1 MKRKLFFIS
10 LCWLFLSFQAM
21 GQERTVT
28 GTVTSSEDGLSVIG
42 ATVQVKGT
50 STGTITDVDGSYE
63 ITVPGGEAI
72 LVFSYTGMAQ
82 QEITVGDQSVINVT
96 MSVNA
101 QLLDE
106 VVVVGYGVQ
115 KKSVV
120 TGAISSIS
128 ADDITETPVLRVEQ
142 ALQGRAAGVQV
153 TNSSGQPGDA
163 LTVRIRGAGTTGSA
177 DPLYVVD
184 GLPVGG
190 IDYLNPGDIES
201 IEVLKDAASAAIYG
215 ARAANGVVLITTK
228 SGVKGRMQLSY
239 DGYYGI
245 QNPWRQLPLLNAR
258 EYAIIQNEAAAAAGL
273 SLPFADPQSF
283 GEGTNWQ
290 DQLFNENA
298 PITNHQV
305 SVAGGNDKS
314 TFAATMSYFSQE
326 GIVGGDKSQFDR
338 YTARINSE
346 HKVSDKFTFGENLSF
361 TQIDRRAID
370 GNNEFGGPLMS
381 TLNIDPITPLF
392 ETDPA
397 RLATYNPNAVTDGE
411 GNVYGISRYATQEVV
426 NPLARL
432 EVTNGKYK
440 LDKIVGNVYGQ
451 YELVKG
457 LKVRTSFGIDLAYGT
472 NNSFRPEFYL
482 NAAQISSES
491 RIDKSVD
498 RWFNW
503 IWENTISYDRDFG
516 DHNLGLLAGTTA
528 QVNTFENLAG
538 GKSDLVFD
546 DFGNAFLNTAVNE
559 ESATAGGGAAES
571 AILSYF
577 GRVTYDF
584 QDKYLFTGIVRV
596 DGSSRFGENNRF
608 GVFPSFSAGWVV
620 SQEPFLQNNR
630 VIDFLKLR
638 ASWGQNGNQE
648 IGNYRWASTI
658 ATGAGYSFGN
668 GTTFTSGSVPAT
680 VPNPD
685 LEWETSEQ
693 TDFGV
698 DVRFMEGKLEVTT
711 DYYIKKTLGLL
722 VDAPIPGIVG
732 NNAPTVNGGNVENR
746 GWEFAM
752 NYRDAIANDFDF
764 SVGVNFSYNQNEVT
778 AINNAEGV
786 LVGAGFSTY
795 GAVSRAAV
803 GFPIAYFWGLQTDG
817 LFQNEAEIESYLNAD
832 GGLIQ
837 PNASPGDIKFV
848 DLNNDGVINDAD
860 RTIIGN
866 PTPDWTYGA
875 NFAASYKG
883 FDFSFFIQGAAG
895 NDIFNGTRRHDLTSA
910 NMPARFLDRWT
921 GEGTSNDIPRIIA
934 TDPNGNFSRISDFYI
949 EDGSFLRVKD
959 MQVGYNIPQAALN
972 YLKIQRIRVYIA
984 AQNLLTFTGYNG
996 FDPEIGAR
1004 SSLDIGI
1011 DRGIY
1016 PQARSYRA
1024 GLSVTF

>member
-1 MKRKLFFIS
+1 MKRLYFLIPCLLLFWS
-10 LCWLFLSFQAM
+10 MELS
-21 GQERTVT
+21 GQERTLT
-28 GTVTSSEDGLSVIG
+28 GTVTSSEDGLGIIG
-42 ATVQVKGT
+42 ANILLKGT
-50 STGTITDVDGSYE
+50 STGTITDFDGKYE
-63 ITVPGGEAI
+63 LKVPGPDAVLI
-72 LVFSYTGMAQ
+72 FSYTGMRTE
-82 QEITVGDQSVINVT
+82 EITVGGQSVIDLAMAPDVEI
-96 MSVNA
+96 
-101 QLLDE
+101 LEE

-120 TGAISSIS
+120 TGAIASVS
-128 ADDITETPVLRVEQ
+128 AEDIGQTPVLRIEQ

-163 LTVRIRGAGTTGSA
+163 ITVRIRGAGTTGSA

-228 SGVKGRMQLSY
+228 SGKEGKMQLSY
-239 DGYYGI
+239 DGYVGV
-245 QNPWRQLPLLNAR
+245 QNPWRKLAMLNAT
-258 EYAIIQNEAAAAAGL
+258 EYALIQNEAAAASKL
-273 SLPFADPQSF
+273 TIPFADPYAL

-298 PITNHQV
+298 PILNHQV
-305 SVAGGNDKS
+305 AVTGGNQKS
-314 TFAATMSYFSQE
+314 TYAGTLSYFSQE

-338 YTARINSE
+338 YTARINSAHE
-346 HKVSDKFTFGENLSF
+346 VSDRFTFGQNLSF
-361 TQIDRRAID
+361 THIDRRSID

-381 TLNIDPITPLF
+381 ALNIDPITPVF

-397 RLATYNPNAVTDGE
+397 RLAAYDPNAVKDGD
-411 GNVYGISRYATQEVV
+411 GNVYAISRYATQEVV

-440 LDKIVGNVYGQ
+440 LDKIVGNVYG
-451 YELVKG
+451 ELEIIPR
-457 LKVRTSFGIDLAYGT
+457 LKLRTSYGIDLAYGT
-472 NNSFRPEFYL
+472 NNSFRPIFFL

-491 RIDKSVD
+491 RVDKSVD

-503 IWENTISYDRDFG
+503 IWENTLSYEIGFGSHDFSF
-516 DHNLGLLAGTTA
+516 LAGTTA
-528 QVNTFENLAG
+528 QENSYENLAG
-538 GKSDLVFD
+538 GKSDVVFS
-546 DFGNAFLNTAVNE
+546 DFDNAFLNTAVNE
-559 ESATAGGGAAES
+559 ESATAGGGASQS
-571 AILSYF
+571 ALLSYF

-584 QDKYLFTGIVRV
+584 EDKYLFTGIVRV

-608 GVFPSFSAGWVV
+608 GVFPSFSAGWVI
-620 SQEPFLQNNR
+620 SQEPFLQGSD
-630 VIDFLKLR
+630 VLDFLKVR

-648 IGNYRWASTI
+648 IGDYRWASTI
-658 ATGAGYSFGN
+658 ATGAGYSFGD
-668 GTTFTSGSVPAT
+668 GTVFTSGSVPAT

-698 DVRFMEGKLEVTT
+698 DMRFWRGKISVTA
-711 DYYIKKTLGLL
+711 DYYIKKTIGLL

-732 NNAPTVNGGNVENR
+732 NNAPTVNGGNVENK
-746 GWEFAM
+746 GFELAID
-752 NYRDAIANDFDF
+752 YRNKAGELDYNI
-764 SVGVNFSYNQNEVT
+764 GVNFSNNQNEVT

-795 GAVSRAAV
+795 GSVSRAAI

-817 LFQNEAEIESYLNAD
+817 LFQTVGDVENYTNGD

-837 PNASPGDIKFV
+837 PGAAPGDIKFV
-848 DLNNDGVINDAD
+848 DLNGDGVINDAD

-866 PTPDWTYGA
+866 PTPEWTYGA
-875 NFAASYKG
+875 NLSADYRN
-883 FDFSFFIQGAAG
+883 FDFSLFLLGTVG
-895 NDIFNGTRRHDLTSA
+895 NEIFNGTRRHDLTTA

-921 GEGTSNDIPRIIA
+921 GEGTSNDIPRSTA
-934 TDPNGNFSRISDFYI
+934 TDPNGNFSKISDFYI

-959 MQVGYNIPQAALN
+959 LQFGFSLPQGALDV
-972 YLKIQRIRVYIA
+972 LHIQHARIYVA
-984 AQNLLTFTGYNG
+984 AQNLLTITGYNG

-1004 SSLDIGI
+1004 SALDIGI

-1016 PQARSYRA
+1016 PQARSYRIGA
-1024 GLSVTF
+1024 NVVF

>member
-28 GTVTSSEDGLSVIG
+28 GAVTSAEDGLSVIG

-50 STGTITDVDGSYE
+50 TTGTITDIDGSYE
-63 ITVPGGEAI
+63 ITVPGEEAI

-82 QEITVGDQSVINVT
+82 QEITVGNQSVINVI

-120 TGAISSIS
+120 TGAISSIN
-128 ADDITETPVLRVEQ
+128 ADDITETPVLRIEQ

-228 SGVKGRMQLSY
+228 SGVKGKMQVSY
-239 DGYYGI
+239 DGYFGV
-245 QNPWRQLPLLNAR
+245 QNPWRQLSLLNAR
-258 EYAIIQNEAAAAAGL
+258 EYALIQNEAAAASGL

-290 DQLFNENA
+290 DLLFNENA

-305 SVAGGNDKS
+305 SVAGGNDRS
-314 TFAATMSYFSQE
+314 NFAAAMSYFSQE

-361 TQIDRRAID
+361 SQINRRAIP
-370 GNNEFGGPLMS
+370 GNNEFAGPLMN

-397 RLATYNPNAVTDGE
+397 RLATYDPRAVTDGN

-432 EVTNGKYK
+432 EVTNSDYQ
-440 LDKIVGNVYGQ
+440 LDKIVGNLYGQ
-451 YELVKG
+451 YEFIKG
-457 LKVRTSFGIDLAYGT
+457 LKLRSSFGIDLAYGT
-472 NNSFRPEFYL
+472 GNNFRPEFFL
-482 NAAQISSES
+482 NAAQISNES

-503 IWENTISYDRDFG
+503 IWENTLAYDIDLG
-516 DHNLGLLAGTTA
+516 SHQLGLLGGTTA
-528 QVNTFENLAG
+528 QLNTYENIAG

-546 DFGNAFLNTAVNE
+546 NFGNAYLNTAVNE
-559 ESATAGGGAAES
+559 ESATIFGGAAES

-577 GRVTYDF
+577 GRVTYAF
-584 QDKYLFTGIVRV
+584 QDKYLFTGIIRA

-608 GVFPSFSAGWVV
+608 GVFPSFSAGWVI

-648 IGNYRWASTI
+648 IGDYRWASTI
-658 ATGAGYSFGN
+658 ATGAGYSFGD
-668 GTTFTSGSVPAT
+668 GTTFTSGSIPAT

-693 TDFGV
+693 TDIGI
-698 DVRFMEGKLEVTT
+698 DVRFFQGKLEVTT

-746 GWEFAM
+746 GWEFAA
-752 NYRDAIANDFDF
+752 NYRDAIANELDF

-795 GAVSRAAV
+795 GAVSRAAI
-803 GFPIAYFWGLQTDG
+803 GFPVGYFWGLQTDG
-817 LFQNEAEIESYLNAD
+817 LFQNEGEIESYVNAD

-866 PTPDWTYGA
+866 PTPDWTFGA
-875 NFAASYKG
+875 NFSARYKD
-883 FDFSFFIQGAAG
+883 FDFSFFLQGAAG
-895 NDIFNGTRRHDLTSA
+895 NEIFNGTRRHDLTSA
-910 NMPARFLDRWT
+910 NMPARFLNRWT
-921 GEGTSNDIPRIIA
+921 GEGTSNDIPRVTA

-959 MQVGYNIPQAALN
+959 LQFGYNIPQSALN
-972 YLKIQRIRVYIA
+972 YLNIQRIRVYIA

-1004 SSLDIGI
+1004 SPLDIGI

-1024 GLSVTF
+1024 GVSVTF

>member
-1 MKRKLFFIS
+1 MKRKLF
-10 LCWLFLSFQAM
+10 LLACCWLFIGWQLSAQ
-21 GQERTVT
+21 RTIS
-28 GTVTSSEDGLSVIG
+28 GTVTSAEDGLAVIG
-42 ATVQVKGT
+42 ATVQIKGT
-50 STGTITDVDGSYE
+50 STGTVTDLDGTYE
-63 ITVPGGEAI
+63 ISVPNNATVLI
-72 LVFSYTGMAQ
+72 FSYTGMEQ
-82 QEITVGDQSVINVT
+82 QEVAVGNRSVIDVIFT
-96 MSVNA
+96 VNA

-120 TGAISSIS
+120 TGAISSVS
-128 ADDITETPVLRVEQ
+128 AEEIKKSSILRVEQ
-142 ALQGRAAGVQV
+142 ALQGRTAGVQV
-153 TNSSGQPGDA
+153 TSASGQPGDG

-228 SGVKGRMQLSY
+228 SGTKGKMQLSY
-239 DGYYGI
+239 DGYTGI
-245 QNPWRQLPLLNAR
+245 QNPWRQLSMLNAR
-258 EYAIIQNEAAAAAGL
+258 EYAIIQNEAAAASGL
-273 SLPFADPQSF
+273 SLRFQDPEAL

-290 DQLFNENA
+290 DQLFEENA
-298 PITNHQV
+298 PIMNHQV
-305 SVAGGNDKS
+305 SVTGGTDKS
-314 TFAATMSYFSQE
+314 NYAATMSYFTQE

-346 HKVSDKFTFGENLSF
+346 HKVSDRFTFGENISF
-361 TQIDRRAID
+361 THIDRRSVDA
-370 GNNEFGGPLMS
+370 NNEFGGPLMS
-381 TLNIDPITPLF
+381 TLNIDPITPVF

-397 RLATYNPNAVTDGE
+397 RLATYNANAVTDGN

-432 EVTNGKYK
+432 QVTNNKYK
-440 LDKIVGNVYGQ
+440 LDKIVGNMYGQ
-451 YELVKG
+451 YELIDG
-457 LKVRTSFGIDLAYGT
+457 LKFRTSFGIDLAYGT
-472 NNSFRPEFYL
+472 GDNFAPIYYL
-482 NAAQISSES
+482 NAAQINSES
-491 RIDKSVD
+491 RVNKSID
-498 RWFNW
+498 RWFGW
-503 IWENTISYDRDFG
+503 IWENTVSYDKNFG
-516 DHNLGLLAGTTA
+516 SHNLGLLAGTTA
-528 QVNTFENLAG
+528 QENNYENLAG
-538 GKSDLVFD
+538 GKSGVVFD

-559 ESATAGGGAAES
+559 ESATAGGGAASS

-577 GRVTYDF
+577 GRVTYEF
-584 QDKYLFTGIVRV
+584 QNKYLFTGIVRV
-596 DGSSRFGENNRF
+596 DGSSRFGANNRF

-620 SQEPFLQNNR
+620 SEESFLKGNNL
-630 VIDFLKLR
+630 IDFLKIR

-648 IGNYRWASTI
+648 IGDYRWASTI

-668 GTTFTSGSVPAT
+668 GNVFTSGSVPST

-693 TDFGV
+693 TNVGV
-698 DVRFMEGKLEVTT
+698 DVRFLEGRVSVTT

-732 NNAPTVNGGNVENR
+732 NRAPTVNGGNVENR
-746 GWEFAM
+746 GWEFAI
-752 NYRDAIANDFDF
+752 NYRDEVLNGLDFN
-764 SVGVNFSYNQNEVT
+764 VGVNFSYNENEVT

-795 GAVSRAAV
+795 GTVSRAAV
-803 GFPIAYFWGLQTDG
+803 GFPIAYFWGLKTDG
-817 LFQNEAEIESYLNAD
+817 LFQNAGDVENYVNAD

-837 PNASPGDIKFV
+837 PNARPGDIKFV

-875 NFAASYKG
+875 NLSASYRG
-883 FDFSFFIQGAAG
+883 FDLGLFLQGTVG
-895 NDIFNGTRRHDLTSA
+895 NDIFNGTRRHDLTTA
-910 NMPARFLDRWT
+910 NMPARFLNRWT
-921 GEGTSNDIPRIIA
+921 GEGTSNDIPRSTA
-934 TDPNGNFSRISDFYI
+934 TDPNGNFSKISDFYI

-959 MQVGYNIPQAALN
+959 MQVGFTLPQSALS
-972 YLKIQRIRVYIA
+972 YLKIQHIRLYVA
-984 AQNLLTFTGYNG
+984 AQNLLTFTNYNG

-1004 SSLDIGI
+1004 SALDIGI

-1016 PQARSYRA
+1016 PQARAYRV
-1024 GLSVTF
+1024 GLNVTF

>member
-1 MKRKLFFIS
+1 MKRLYFLIPCFLLFWS
-10 LCWLFLSFQAM
+10 VEM
-21 GQERTVT
+21 GAQERTVT
-28 GTVTSSEDGLSVIG
+28 GTVTSAEDGLGIIG
-42 ATVQVKGT
+42 ANILVKGT
-50 STGTITDVDGSYE
+50 SSGTITDFDGKYE
-63 ITVPGGEAI
+63 LKVSGNDAV
-72 LVFSYTGMAQ
+72 LVFSYTGMET
-82 QEITVGDQSVINVT
+82 QEVPVGTQTVINVT
-96 MSVNA
+96 MGSDV
-101 QLLDE
+101 LMIEE

-120 TGAISSIS
+120 TGAIASLD
-128 ADDITETPVLRVEQ
+128 AEDIGKTPVLRIEQ
-142 ALQGRAAGVQV
+142 ALQGKAAGVQV

-163 LTVRIRGAGTTGSA
+163 ITVRIRGAGTTGNA

-228 SGVKGRMQLSY
+228 SGQEGKMQLSY

-245 QNPWRQLPLLNAR
+245 QNAWRQLSMLNAR
-258 EYAIIQNEAAAAAGL
+258 EYALIQNEAAAASKL
-273 SLPFADPQSF
+273 SIPFADPNSL
-283 GEGTNWQ
+283 GEGTYWQ
-290 DQLFNENA
+290 DELFTENA
-298 PITNHQV
+298 PIMNHQV
-305 SVAGGNDKS
+305 AVTGGNKVS
-314 TFAATMSYFSQE
+314 TYAGAFSYFSQE

-338 YTARINSE
+338 YTARINSVHE
-346 HKVSDKFTFGENLSF
+346 VSKHFTFGQNLSF
-361 TQIDRRAID
+361 THIDRRSVD
-370 GNNEFGGPLMS
+370 SNNEFGGPLMS
-381 TLNIDPITPLF
+381 ALNIDPITPVF
-392 ETDPA
+392 ETDPDK
-397 RLATYNPNAVTDGE
+397 LAAYDPNAVKDKD
-411 GNVYGISRYATQEVV
+411 GNVYAISKYATQEVV

-440 LDKIVGNVYGQ
+440 LDKVVGNAYG
-451 YELVKG
+451 ELELLPR
-457 LKVRTSFGIDLAYGT
+457 LKLRSSFGIDLAYGT
-472 NNSFRPEFYL
+472 NNSFRPVFFL

-491 RIDKSVD
+491 RVDKSVD

-503 IWENTISYDRDFG
+503 IWENTLSYNIG
-516 DHNLGLLAGTTA
+516 LGSHNFAFLAGTTA
-528 QVNTFENLAG
+528 QENNYENLAG
-538 GKSDLVFD
+538 GKSGLVFS

-559 ESATAGGGAAES
+559 ESATAGGGAAQS
-571 AILSYF
+571 SLLSYF

-584 QDKYLFTGIVRV
+584 QSKYLFTGIIRV
-596 DGSSRFGENNRF
+596 DGSSRFGANNRF

-620 SQEPFLQNNR
+620 SQEPFLLNNE
-630 VIDFLKLR
+630 VLDFFKIR

-648 IGNYRWASTI
+648 IGDYRWASTI
-658 ATGAGYSFGN
+658 ATGAGYSFGD
-668 GTTFTSGSVPAT
+668 GTVFTSGSVPST

-693 TDFGV
+693 TDIGV
-698 DVRFMEGKLEVTT
+698 DLRFWRGKLAVTA
-711 DYYIKKTLGLL
+711 DYYIKKTIGLL

-732 NNAPTVNGGNVENR
+732 NNAPTVNGGNVENK
-746 GWEFAM
+746 GVELAID
-752 NYRDAIANDFDF
+752 YRNNAGALDYNI
-764 SVGVNFSYNQNEVT
+764 GVNFSYNKNEVT

-795 GAVSRAAV
+795 GSVSRAAI

-817 LFQNEAEIESYLNAD
+817 LFQTEADVENYVNGD

-837 PNASPGDIKFV
+837 PNAAPGDIKFV
-848 DLNNDGVINDAD
+848 DLNGDGVIDDDD

-875 NFAASYKG
+875 NFSANYKD
-883 FDFSFFIQGAAG
+883 FDFGLFLLGTVG
-895 NDIFNGTRRHDLTSA
+895 NELFNGTRRHDLTTA

-921 GEGTSNDIPRIIA
+921 GEGTSNDIPRSTA
-934 TDPNGNFSRISDFYI
+934 TDPNGNFSKISDFYI

-959 MQVGYNIPQAALN
+959 VQLGYSLPQSALSVLN
-972 YLKIQRIRVYIA
+972 IQRARIYIA
-984 AQNLLTFTGYNG
+984 AQNLLTFTNYNG

-1004 SSLDIGI
+1004 SALDIGI

-1016 PQARSYRA
+1016 PQARSYRM
-1024 GLSVTF
+1024 GVNIVF

>member
-1 MKRKLFFIS
+1 ME
-10 LCWLFLSFQAM
+10 LS
-21 GQERTVT
+21 GQERTLT
-28 GTVTSSEDGLSVIG
+28 GTVTSSEDGLGIIG
-42 ATVQVKGT
+42 ANILLKGT
-50 STGTITDVDGSYE
+50 STGTITDFDGKYE
-63 ITVPGGEAI
+63 LKVPGPDAVLI
-72 LVFSYTGMAQ
+72 FSYTGMRTE
-82 QEITVGDQSVINVT
+82 EITVGSQSVIDLAMAPDVEI
-96 MSVNA
+96 
-101 QLLDE
+101 LDE
-106 VVVVGYGVQ
+106 VVVIGYGVQ

-120 TGAISSIS
+120 TGAIASVS
-128 ADDITETPVLRVEQ
+128 AEDIGQTPVLRVEQ
-142 ALQGRAAGVQV
+142 ALQGRAPGVQV

-163 LTVRIRGAGTTGSA
+163 ITVRIRGAGTTGSA

-228 SGVKGRMQLSY
+228 SGKEGTMQLSY
-239 DGYYGI
+239 DGYVGV
-245 QNPWRQLPLLNAR
+245 QNPWRKLAMLNAT
-258 EYAIIQNEAAAAAGL
+258 EYALIQNEAAAASKL
-273 SLPFADPQSF
+273 SIPFADPYAL

-290 DQLFNENA
+290 DQLFNEDA
-298 PITNHQV
+298 PIMNHQV
-305 SVAGGNDKS
+305 AVTGGNQKS
-314 TFAATMSYFSQE
+314 TYAGTLSYFSQE

-338 YTARINSE
+338 YTARINSSHE
-346 HKVSDKFTFGENLSF
+346 VSDRFTFGQNLSF
-361 TQIDRRAID
+361 THIDRRSID

-381 TLNIDPITPLF
+381 ALNIDPITPVF

-397 RLATYNPNAVTDGE
+397 RLASYDPNAVTDGD
-411 GNVYGISRYATQEVV
+411 GNVYAISRYATQEVV

-440 LDKIVGNVYGQ
+440 LDKIVGNVYG
-451 YELVKG
+451 ELEILPK
-457 LKVRTSFGIDLAYGT
+457 LKLRTSYGIDLAYGT
-472 NNSFRPEFYL
+472 NNSFRPEFFL

-491 RIDKSVD
+491 RVDKSVD

-503 IWENTISYDRDFG
+503 IWENTLSYGLTLGSHDF
-516 DHNLGLLAGTTA
+516 NFLAGTTA
-528 QVNTFENLAG
+528 QENSYENLAG
-538 GKSDLVFD
+538 GKSDVVFT
-546 DFGNAFLNTAVNE
+546 DFNNAFLNTAVNE
-559 ESATAGGGAAES
+559 ESATAGGGASQS
-571 AILSYF
+571 ALLSYF
-577 GRVTYDF
+577 GRVTYGF

-620 SQEPFLQNNR
+620 SQEPFLQNSN
-630 VIDFLKLR
+630 VLDFLKVR

-648 IGNYRWASTI
+648 IGDYRWASTI
-658 ATGAGYSFGN
+658 ATGAGYSFGD

-698 DVRFMEGKLEVTT
+698 DMRFWRGKISVTA
-711 DYYIKKTLGLL
+711 DYYIKKTIGLL

-732 NNAPTVNGGNVENR
+732 NNAPTVNGGNVENK
-746 GWEFAM
+746 GFELAID
-752 NYRDAIANDFDF
+752 YRNKAGELDYNI
-764 SVGVNFSYNQNEVT
+764 GVNFSNNQNEVT

-795 GAVSRAAV
+795 GSVSRAAI

-817 LFQNEAEIESYLNAD
+817 LFQTVGDVENYTNGD

-837 PNASPGDIKFV
+837 PGAAPGDIKFV
-848 DLNNDGVINDAD
+848 DLNGDGVINDAD

-866 PTPDWTYGA
+866 PTPEWTYGA
-875 NFAASYKG
+875 NLSADYRN
-883 FDFSFFIQGAAG
+883 FDFSLFLLGTVG
-895 NDIFNGTRRHDLTSA
+895 NEIFNGTRRHDLTTA

-921 GEGTSNDIPRIIA
+921 GEGTSNDIPRSTA
-934 TDPNGNFSRISDFYI
+934 TDPNGNFSKISDFYI

-959 MQVGYNIPQAALN
+959 LQFGFSLPQGALDV
-972 YLKIQRIRVYIA
+972 LHIQHARIYVA
-984 AQNLLTFTGYNG
+984 AQNLLTLTGYNG

-1004 SSLDIGI
+1004 SALDIGI

-1016 PQARSYRA
+1016 PQARSYRIGA
-1024 GLSVTF
+1024 NVVF